1 MVGDGKRGERMAVLK
16 GDGGI
21 VVENHMEYYVVV
33 GVVSAVTMEIPVGGF
48 DMYFDIA
55 HPERLAHTD
64 ARVEKIRASIA
75 IEDTSTFHNDGESVG
90 SAKVTL
96 QQLMLP
102 DVL

>member
-1 MVGDGKRGERMAVLK
+1 
-16 GDGGI
+16 
-21 VVENHMEYYVVV
+21 
-33 GVVSAVTMEIPVGGF
+33 
-48 DMYFDIA
+48 MYFDIA